1 MLELY
6 HGTTSVCAQKARLT
20 LAEKGLEWESHL
32 MPLNG
37 DQLDLPILR
46 EIVDPRVDVSDNLAA
61 EARTVA

>member
-6 HGTTSVCAQKARLT
+6 HGRSSVRAQKARLS

-37 DQLDLPILR
+37 LADGQG
-46 EIVDPRVDVSDNLAA
+46 SD
-61 EARTVA
+61 